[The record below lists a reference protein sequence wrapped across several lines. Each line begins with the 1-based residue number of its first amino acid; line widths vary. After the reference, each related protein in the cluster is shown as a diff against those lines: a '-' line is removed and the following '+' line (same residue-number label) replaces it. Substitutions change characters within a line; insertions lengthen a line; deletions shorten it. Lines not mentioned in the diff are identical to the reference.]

1 MEDKILIEFD
11 GNKEKETVSIIG
23 HANDTQLH
31 IAILALIETVANR
44 MRIPQSAIA
53 MAILHLIDDWEREDL
68 KNGKKE

>member
-31 IAILALIETVANR
+31 IAILALIETVSNR
-44 MRIPQSAIA
+44 MSIPQSAVA
-53 MAILHLIDDWEREDL
+53 MALLHLIDD
-68 KNGKKE
+68 